1 MRSRG
6 RDPGSWLDVELNNA
20 RLVPMFLY
28 QGRLPEF
35 RELFDACEQRIECF
49 YAAARELAGR

>member
-6 RDPGSWLDVELNNA
+6 RDPGSWLQGELNNA
-20 RLVPMFLY
+20 RLIPMMLY

-35 RELFDACEQRIECF
+35 RALFDACGQRVECF
-49 YAAARELAGR
+49 YAEARKLAGR